1 MREGEGMGGAHGN
14 ELVGVG
20 RCNWPAEA
28 QMYSR
33 SKTNRYHIKDITK

>member
-20 RCNWPAEA
+20 RCNWPVEA
-28 QMYSR
+28 QAGL
-33 SKTNRYHIKDITK
+33 KLTVTIL

>member
-20 RCNWPAEA
+20 RYDAIGRWKRKPV
-28 QMYSR
+28 
-33 SKTNRYHIKDITK
+33 